1 MMGNMGGMMK
11 KVQEMQAKMQEMQKE
26 LENKTVEAESGGG
39 MVKVTMNGKQV
50 VQSINIDPSLLSED
64 EKEVLEDLIKA
75 ALNQAKEKVEEKE
88 VSLDETSKQIVSI
101 LDEYIKPAVASDGGN
116 ILFESYDS
124 NRKIVKVILQGAC
137 SGCPSSTIT
146 LKNGIENMLKE
157 MLSDKVDS
165 VVAIN
170 G

>member
-75 ALNQAKEKVEEKE
+75 ALNQAKEKVEEMSAEEMKKLTGGLPLPPGMKRE
-88 VSLDETSKQIVSI
+88 FAGKVPSWLPQATASTLAQTINLQENSQAKCQAGYFKQSLQS
-101 LDEYIKPAVASDGGN
+101 
-116 ILFESYDS
+116 
-124 NRKIVKVILQGAC
+124 
-137 SGCPSSTIT
+137 
-146 LKNGIENMLKE
+146 
-157 MLSDKVDS
+157 
-165 VVAIN
+165 
-170 G
+170 

>member
-75 ALNQAKEKVEEKE
+75 ALNQAKEKVEEMSSEEMKK
-88 VSLDETSKQIVSI
+88 LT
-101 LDEYIKPAVASDGGN
+101 GG
-116 ILFESYDS
+116 LPLPPGMKMPF
-124 NRKIVKVILQGAC
+124 
-137 SGCPSSTIT
+137 
-146 LKNGIENMLKE
+146 
-157 MLSDKVDS
+157 
-165 VVAIN
+165 
-170 G
+170 